1 MDDFDEFWRAFP
13 RKVGKALC
21 RSKFKKLI
29 GAGLSVS
36 VDGEKL
42 VLTYTAD
49 ELIKAAK
56 AYAVS
61 DEVGETELRFLPHP
75 ATWLN
80 QGRFED
86 IDEDERDRQ
95 AAFYDRC
102 QEAKK
107 QAQDKRGLRV
117 VR

>member
-1 MDDFDEFWRAFP
+1 MTPFDEFWTAFP

-21 RSKFKKLI
+21 RSKFAKLT
-29 GAGLSVS
+29 GPGLSVC

-42 VLTYTAD
+42 TLTYTAE

-56 AYAVS
+56 AYSVS
-61 DEVGETELRFLPHP
+61 PEVDETELRFLPHP

-86 IDEDERDRQ
+86 MEEDERDRQ
-95 AAFYDRC
+95 AAFYDRV
-102 QEAKK
+102 QERVTEMKK
-107 QAQDKRGLRV
+107 LRV
-117 VR
+117 VK